1 MSHFICLTTNSLSNK
16 LLIVPHIHP
25 HNSHLTHILIGNLP
39 YFPSY
44 HPHLISPTSF
54 WHAVHP
60 HQYQLTSLLYL
71 TLLHRG
77 GDLSQKFDSLTP
89 TSWILRSH
97 SIPIDLIPYWYHPSR
112 MYTVHYIITLA
123 SLILMGLIYPHTNQ
137 SQSVNV
143 IPSLIIHSPTHV
155 YTFFL
160 TVCIHLSHQL
170 LHLLLV
176 EYKILIPPLLQD
188 ANLNLPFNTPS
199 PHQHL
204 SAFAIFIYSFHSPIS
219 STNSSPT
226 LTIHYNP
233 IVDVSI
239 RYLC

>member
-1 MSHFICLTTNSLSNK
+1 MGSKSIHLLISTHNYFLMSHFICLTTNSLSNK

-89 TSWILRSH
+89 TSWILRSY

-112 MYTVHYIITLA
+112 TDTIVRLYHHPRLPHSNLVH
-123 SLILMGLIYPHTNQ
+123 SNLIQSNHNQLML
-137 SQSVNV
+137 
-143 IPSLIIHSPTHV
+143 
-155 YTFFL
+155 F
-160 TVCIHLSHQL
+160 HLS
-170 LHLLLV
+170 
-176 EYKILIPPLLQD
+176 
-188 ANLNLPFNTPS
+188 
-199 PHQHL
+199 
-204 SAFAIFIYSFHSPIS
+204 
-219 STNSSPT
+219 
-226 LTIHYNP
+226 
-233 IVDVSI
+233 
-239 RYLC
+239 